1 MIWTP
6 MKSTKNGATK
16 SNGAALKRRRLRRS
30 PGAAV
35 ARDRSP
41 RVSSVSADN
50 ADSLVLHCLDG
61 FLLDRRQDRGDARAA
76 IERGYG
82 LVTQVLADL
91 RPGRAIEEGRDVRQ
105 GLGEQ
110 LVRLLSAEERVLL

>member
-6 MKSTKNGATK
+6 MKSKKNGATK
-16 SNGAALKRRRLRRS
+16 SNGAAFNRRRLRGS

-35 ARDRSP
+35 ARDHSP

-50 ADSLVLHCLDG
+50 ADSLVLHGLYG
-61 FLLDRRQDRGDARAA
+61 LLLDRWQNRGDARATV
-76 IERGYG
+76 ERCYG
-82 LVTQVLADL
+82 LVTKILADL
-91 RPGRAIEEGRDVRQ
+91 RPRRAVEEGRDVRQ

-110 LVRLLSAEERVLL
+110 